1 VVSYNHE
8 DLTHELSTTLKIPI
22 DNYVTNSGRVIST
35 PAVIKSLKTP
45 LKSRKSTQ
53 ISADYSTVTD
63 TLGSGGSFLIIN
75 VLFKSS
81 NLWVSPYSQY
91 QQQLFDIIKTR
102 YEDQGHTFV
111 EICNY
116 LISKGYKSTRG
127 KDLTQSIVWS
137 IYTKKK
143 KSIQRFGRVFEPVI
157 TDVKLDLIDYFPQE

>member
-1 VVSYNHE
+1 MKNACIKRLITKILISI
-8 DLTHELSTTLKIPI
+8 LS
-22 DNYVTNSGRVIST
+22 N
-35 PAVIKSLKTP
+35 
-45 LKSRKSTQ
+45 
-53 ISADYSTVTD
+53 YSTVTKFPR
-63 TLGSGGSFLIIN
+63 SGGSFLIIN

-91 QQQLFDIIKTR
+91 QQRLFNIIR
-102 YEDQGHTFV
+102 SQHDEQGKNFV

-116 LISKGYKSTRG
+116 LISNGYKSTRG

-143 KSIQRFGRVFEPVI
+143 KSIQRFGRVFDPVI